1 MLRVKAVKPHETV
14 EVPRAPM
21 REMDRPNQ
29 TVVKMIRRAAPAE
42 VGQQQLQLTTTA
54 KIQAT
59 KKAQTTSQPSQSLA
73 S

>member
-1 MLRVKAVKPHETV
+1 
-14 EVPRAPM
+14 M